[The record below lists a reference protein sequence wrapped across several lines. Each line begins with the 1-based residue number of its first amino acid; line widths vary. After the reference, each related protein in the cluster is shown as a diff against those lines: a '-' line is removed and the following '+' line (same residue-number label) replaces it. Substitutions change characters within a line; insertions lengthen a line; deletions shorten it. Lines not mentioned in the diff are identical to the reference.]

1 MRPDRIQVPSPDVWC
16 GLLPAPHRLWLPVGG
31 PPSSG
36 WILESVPCACLGAG
50 PARSEGTGRLGSGSR
65 VRALLHAGPPCI
77 HLLPA
82 GCRQGPPPGSRHR
95 GRRLQFFSHL
105 IFSRFSYFFFALPQ
119 PQLLLFRQ
127 RLLGP
132 RRPSRVLPKVVRRV
146 GHAGPRGGGWAAA
159 PSPAAGTSCPCTPDR
174 SSWVPGLSWGADRG
188 CSPGL
193 PIGAQASPSVW
204 PASPPCARLGLGP
217 GPGRTGT
224 WAAGSQCRPRSF
236 RPASGQRKHV
246 PSQGRRV
253 LSPGPL
259 GTLRSQ
265 EGLLEVASAALFL
278 EDGNGWGQD
287 GGGRRVRVE
296 PGQRAG
302 HQCARGQ
309 WGPWCVARG
318 TRPA

>member
-1 MRPDRIQVPSPDVWC
+1 MDSGERALRLPGGGACAVGGHWPSGGGVSGPCPSPRRATVH
-16 GLLPAPHRLWLPVGG
+16 PPPSRWLP
-31 PPSSG
+31 
-36 WILESVPCACLGAG
+36 
-50 PARSEGTGRLGSGSR
+50 TGS
-65 VRALLHAGPPCI
+65 
-77 HLLPA
+77 PA
-82 GCRQGPPPGSRHR
+82 GVSPPRAAAAVFLPSH
-95 GRRLQFFSHL
+95 FFP
-105 IFSRFSYFFFALPQ
+105 IFLFFFALPQ

-146 GHAGPRGGGWAAA
+146 GHAGPRGRGWAAA

-193 PIGAQASPSVW
+193 PIGEQASPSVW

-224 WAAGSQCRPRSF
+224 WAAGSQCRPHSF

-278 EDGNGWGQD
+278 EDGNGWGQA

>member
-1 MRPDRIQVPSPDVWC
+1 MRLPGGGACAVGGHWPSGGGVSGPCPSPRRATVH
-16 GLLPAPHRLWLPVGG
+16 PPPSRWLP
-31 PPSSG
+31 
-36 WILESVPCACLGAG
+36 
-50 PARSEGTGRLGSGSR
+50 TGS
-65 VRALLHAGPPCI
+65 
-77 HLLPA
+77 PA
-82 GCRQGPPPGSRHR
+82 GVSPPRAAAAVFLPSH
-95 GRRLQFFSHL
+95 FSP
-105 IFSRFSYFFFALPQ
+105 IFLFFFALPQ

-159 PSPAAGTSCPCTPDR
+159 PSPAAGTSCPRTPDR

-193 PIGAQASPSVW
+193 PIGEQASPSVW

-278 EDGNGWGQD
+278 EDGNGWGQAS
-287 GGGRRVRVE
+287 GGRRVRVE

>member
-1 MRPDRIQVPSPDVWC
+1 MRGP
-16 GLLPAPHRLWLPVGG
+16 GG
-31 PPSSG
+31 
-36 WILESVPCACLGAG
+36 
-50 PARSEGTGRLGSGSR
+50 
-65 VRALLHAGPPCI
+65 
-77 HLLPA
+77 
-82 GCRQGPPPGSRHR
+82 
-95 GRRLQFFSHL
+95 
-105 IFSRFSYFFFALPQ
+105 
-119 PQLLLFRQ
+119 
-127 RLLGP
+127 
-132 RRPSRVLPKVVRRV
+132 
-146 GHAGPRGGGWAAA
+146 GGGWAAA

-278 EDGNGWGQD
+278 EDGNGWGQA

>member
-1 MRPDRIQVPSPDVWC
+1 MRLPGGGACAVRGHWPSGGGVSGPCPSPRRATVH
-16 GLLPAPHRLWLPVGG
+16 PPPSRWLPTGSPTGVSPPRAAAAVFLPSHFFPIFLFFFCTPSAPVALVQTETSRAMPPLTG
-31 PPSSG
+31 PPQG
-36 WILESVPCACLGAG
+36 REAGGACGA
-50 PARSEGTGRLGSGSR
+50 
-65 VRALLHAGPPCI
+65 
-77 HLLPA
+77 
-82 GCRQGPPPGSRHR
+82 PG
-95 GRRLQFFSHL
+95 
-105 IFSRFSYFFFALPQ
+105 
-119 PQLLLFRQ
+119 
-127 RLLGP
+127 
-132 RRPSRVLPKVVRRV
+132 
-146 GHAGPRGGGWAAA
+146 GGGWAAA
-159 PSPAAGTSCPCTPDR
+159 PSPAAGTSCPRTPDR

-278 EDGNGWGQD
+278 EDGNGWGQA